1 MNARILAL
9 GSTRKCAAAIAIAL
23 FGIVSLSTAA
33 WAQAIQHDAEH
44 YVLLHQYADAW
55 AKEDREIDQKLAEIR
70 KRNGGKPPN
79 IVYILIDDMGFGEFG
94 IPELSKIRGSRT
106 PNIDDLA
113 KEGMAFTRFYAENI
127 CTSTRAAM
135 MTGRYAVRTGME
147 LTKVTPPEGVGL
159 SAEEVTIAELLS
171 DAGYATHHIG
181 KWHLGDIKV
190 AYPTN
195 QGFDYASFAM
205 HNQVSYS
212 FLTRDAELDAKT
224 TSFTE
229 QAVDPDYGLDKSF
242 RLYDWVNQVE
252 GKRNGPVT
260 EWGIEQG
267 QRPDR
272 ELYERVNE
280 RFQEQALESLR
291 TLAEGDKPFYLNYW
305 PMIPIAVLRA
315 TDDSRCLTPNCG
327 RWVDAMAVVDT
338 YIGEVLAEI
347 DRLGIADNTI
357 VMVMGDNGP
366 MKQELPENG
375 IAEWLFRGT
384 KGSALEGGHR
394 VGAFIRWPGVVEP
407 GSVAGDMIFVG
418 DLYTTFARIA
428 GNMDGIPRDRVVDG
442 VDQTALFLKGDTNGR
457 RDYVHLYEVDQLKA
471 TVKQNMKI
479 HWPAAGVN
487 PALAGIYNLYW
498 DPREEHPLKSQ
509 GVWSGTSFAR
519 MFAQHRRLKDKFP
532 DWEAARGMPYEDVS
546 NLRPETAKM
555 LELWQRVYGDAKDV
569 ILGVESA
576 GN

>member
-1 MNARILAL
+1 MTNHYVTSRC
-9 GSTRKCAAAIAIAL
+9 TTVIAIVIL
-23 FGIVSLSTAA
+23 VVISLSKAT
-33 WAQAIQHDAEH
+33 WAQPIQHDAEH
-44 YVLLHQYADAW
+44 YVLLHQYAEQW
-55 AKEDREIDQKLAEIR
+55 AAEDKEMDQRLAEIR
-70 KRNGGKPPN
+70 EKNGGKPPN

-106 PNIDDLA
+106 PSIDDLA

-135 MTGRYAVRTGME
+135 MTGRYAIRTGME

-159 SAEEVTIAELLS
+159 RSEEVTIAELLS

-181 KWHLGDIKV
+181 KWHLGDIKA

-212 FLTRDAELDAKT
+212 YLTRDAELDAKT
-224 TSFTE
+224 SSFTE
-229 QAVDPDYGLDKSF
+229 QAVDADYGLDKTF
-242 RLYDWVNQVE
+242 RLYDWVTQVE
-252 GKRNGPVT
+252 GERNKPVM
-260 EWGIEQG
+260 EWGIKPG
-267 QRPDR
+267 VRPDR
-272 ELYERVNE
+272 KLYERVNK
-280 RFQEQALESLR
+280 RFQEQAINSLR
-291 TLAEGDKPFYLNYW
+291 TLVAGDKPFFLNYW
-305 PMIPIAVLRA
+305 PMIPLAVLRA

-347 DRLGIADNTI
+347 ESLGIADNTI
-357 VMVMGDNGP
+357 VIVMGDNGP

-394 VGAFIRWPGVVEP
+394 VGAFIRWPGVIKP
-407 GSVAGDMIFVG
+407 GSIAGDMIFIS

-428 GNMDGIPRDRVVDG
+428 GNIKGIPRDRVVDG
-442 VDQTALFLKGDTNGR
+442 VDQTPLILKGDKHGR
-457 RDYVHLYEVDQLKA
+457 RDYVHLYEVDKLTA

-479 HWPAAGVN
+479 HWPAPGAN
-487 PALAGIYNLYW
+487 PSLAPIYNLYW

-519 MFAQHRRLKDKFP
+519 MFAQHRRLKDKYP
-532 DWEAARGMPYEDVS
+532 DWEPAHGLPYEDVE
-546 NLRPETAKM
+546 NIRPETAAM
-555 LELWQRVYGDAKDV
+555 VETWQKVYGDAKYV
-569 ILGVESA
+569 ILGIEAA

>member
-1 MNARILAL
+1 MHGITHRSAMSIVIAAL
-9 GSTRKCAAAIAIAL
+9 GVTCVAAT
-23 FGIVSLSTAA
+23 GS
-33 WAQAIQHDAEH
+33 AQEIQHDAEH
-44 YVLLHQYADAW
+44 YVLLHQYQDKW
-55 AKEDREIDQKLAEIR
+55 AAEDKELDKKLAEIR
-70 KRNGGKPPN
+70 ERNGGKRPN

-159 SAEEVTIAELLS
+159 RSEEVTIAELLS

-181 KWHLGDIKV
+181 KWHLGDIKA

-229 QAVDPDYGLDKSF
+229 QAVDPDYGLDKTF

-252 GKRNGPVT
+252 GEKNGPVT
-260 EWGIEQG
+260 EWGTEPG
-267 QRPDR
+267 ERPDR
-272 ELYERVNE
+272 ELYERVNK
-280 RFQEQALESLR
+280 RFQEQALNSLR
-291 TLAEGDKPFYLNYW
+291 TLAAGDKPFFLNYW

-327 RWVDAMAVVDT
+327 RWVDAMALVDT
-338 YIGEVLAEI
+338 YIGEVLDEI
-347 DRLGIADNTI
+347 DRLGIANNTI

-407 GSVAGDMIFVG
+407 GSVAGDMIFIS
-418 DLYTTFARIA
+418 DLYTTLARIA
-428 GNMDGIPRDRVVDG
+428 GNTEGIPRDRVIDG
-442 VDQTALFLKGDTNGR
+442 IDQTPLILKGDTHGR
-457 RDYVHLYEVDQLKA
+457 RDYVHLYEVDKLTA

-479 HWPAAGVN
+479 HWPPPGSN
-487 PALAGIYNLYW
+487 PSLAPIYNLYW

-509 GVWSGTSFAR
+509 GVWSGTAFAR

-532 DWEAARGMPYEDVS
+532 DWEPATGMPYEDVE
-546 NLRPETAKM
+546 NMRPETKKM
-555 LELWQRVYGDAKDV
+555 VEMWLKTYGDAKDV
-569 ILGVESA
+569 ILGIEAA